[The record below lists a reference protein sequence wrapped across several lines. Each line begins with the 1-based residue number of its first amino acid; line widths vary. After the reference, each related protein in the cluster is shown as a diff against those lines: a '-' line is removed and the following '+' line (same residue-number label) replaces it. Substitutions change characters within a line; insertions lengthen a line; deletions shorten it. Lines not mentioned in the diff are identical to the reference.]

1 MKVFWTLQAVED
13 LTSIRDYIAR
23 DSQAYARLIVERLY
37 NSVGQ
42 LSEYPDS
49 GRIVPERNEPDIREL
64 IRPPYRIIYHRQSE
78 TVTIL
83 TVHHSSRELP
93 GHISGDTE
101 DTA

>member
-1 MKVFWTLQAVED
+1 MKVLWTLQAVED

-23 DSQAYARLIVERLY
+23 DSQTYARLIVERLY

-42 LSEYPDS
+42 LAEYPDS

-64 IRPPYRIIYHRQSE
+64 IRPPYRIIYRRQSE

-93 GHISGDTE
+93 GQIPGESE